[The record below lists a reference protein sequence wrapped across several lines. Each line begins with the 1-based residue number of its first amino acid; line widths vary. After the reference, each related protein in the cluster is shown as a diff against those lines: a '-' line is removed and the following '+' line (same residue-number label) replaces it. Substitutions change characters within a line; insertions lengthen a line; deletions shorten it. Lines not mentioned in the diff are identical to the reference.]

1 MKQAGNDGYTY
12 QFFPETKTAI
22 ASSAK
27 TGATVQSLG
36 YSDGY
41 QGDAV
46 HYYKYTSPYID
57 FKFGINFDHGS
68 RIVNALL
75 PLEQAKAMSQTGEAW
90 ETPFKRQEALRKA
103 LNVIHYEVVSVD
115 YAMPLSLPL
124 AEDFMRLLWSL
135 RSHGGAATHA
145 NITVGFLNKDPNAS
159 WRSKPPYLRV
169 DQTGVFHVGG
179 EWEIVS

>member
-1 MKQAGNDGYTY
+1 MKHADNDGYTY

-46 HYYKYTSPYID
+46 RYYKYTSPDVD
-57 FKFGINFDHGS
+57 FKFGINSDRGS
-68 RIVNALL
+68 RIVDALL
-75 PLEQAKAMSQTGEAW
+75 PLEQAKAMGQTGEAW
-90 ETPFKRQEALRKA
+90 QAPFRRQEALRKA

-135 RSHGGAATHA
+135 RSHGGAATHV
-145 NITVGFLNKDPNAS
+145 NFTVGFVNKDSGES
-159 WRSKPPYLRV
+159 WGSKAPYLRV
-169 DQTGVFHVGG
+169 DQRGVFHVGG
-179 EWEIVS
+179 EWEVVS